1 MVRNSGSGSRI
12 KYSFSSDTYT
22 RNIREMGAFC
32 HICLLLLLKRVFPPY
47 SHDEPVGDEEYR
59 IIGIFVP

>member
-1 MVRNSGSGSRI
+1 
-12 KYSFSSDTYT
+12 
-22 RNIREMGAFC
+22 MGAFC